1 MTGGASGG
9 PWFRAFS
16 EATGAGTVNSVN
28 SYKINL
34 FPNWMFGPYFGVDA
48 QNLYN
53 QAQTA

>member
-1 MTGGASGG
+1 M
-9 PWFRAFS
+9 
-16 EATGAGTVNSVN
+16 N